1 MVDAVLNQG
10 LPAPIDVQVSG
21 SNLDAAFS
29 AASDRR
35 ARASATLPGV
45 SDVFIPQDLDYPS
58 LRLDI
63 DREHASE
70 LGLNQREVVNN
81 VITALT
87 SNQMIAPSYWVDPKS
102 GNDYMLTVQYP
113 EDADSRPADLR
124 EHPAALR
131 PARRSR
137 RCSTR

>member
-1 MVDAVLNQG
+1 M
-10 LPAPIDVQVSG
+10 
-21 SNLDAAFS
+21 
-29 AASDRR
+29 AASIRR
-35 ARASATLPGV
+35 LPGV
-45 SDVFIPQDLDYPS
+45 SDVFIPQDIDYPS

-63 DREHASE
+63 DRERAAE

-113 EDADSRPADLR
+113 ENQVRNLLDLR
-124 EHPAALR
+124 GIPLHARSREGSDVARCGDEAS
-131 PARRSR
+131 RRSIR
-137 RCSTR
+137 RPKSITTRSGA